1 MLSYMLGF
9 SVFLC
14 ACLIDFKTADTTV
27 WHQRE
32 IQWRDDPSFFLQ
44 LNGILD
50 CLLTLLKERIY
61 VLSPPWKFDLFD
73 SNVTGRG
80 SKKMDV
86 LPTVYVHVH
95 SV

>member
-1 MLSYMLGF
+1 MLGF
-9 SVFLC
+9 NVFLC
-14 ACLIDFKTADTTV
+14 ACLIDFNTADTTV

-32 IQWRDDPSFFLQ
+32 IRWRDDPSFFLQ
-44 LNGILD
+44 LNVILD

-61 VLSPPWKFDLFD
+61 LLSLPWKFDL
-73 SNVTGRG
+73 TGRG

>member
-14 ACLIDFKTADTTV
+14 ACLIDFNTADATV

-61 VLSPPWKFDLFD
+61 LLSLPWKFDL
-73 SNVTGRG
+73 TGRG

>member
-14 ACLIDFKTADTTV
+14 ACLIDFNTADATV

-32 IQWRDDPSFFLQ
+32 IRWRDDPSFFLQ
-44 LNGILD
+44 LNVILD

-61 VLSPPWKFDLFD
+61 VLSPPWKFDL
-73 SNVTGRG
+73 TGRG

>member
-1 MLSYMLGF
+1 MLGF
-9 SVFLC
+9 NVFLC
-14 ACLIDFKTADTTV
+14 ACLIDFNTADATV

-61 VLSPPWKFDLFD
+61 LLSLPWKFDL
-73 SNVTGRG
+73 TGRG

>member
-1 MLSYMLGF
+1 MLGF
-9 SVFLC
+9 NVFLC
-14 ACLIDFKTADTTV
+14 ACLIDFNTADATV

-32 IQWRDDPSFFLQ
+32 IRWRDDPSFFLQ
-44 LNGILD
+44 LNVILD

-61 VLSPPWKFDLFD
+61 LLSLPWKFDL
-73 SNVTGRG
+73 TGRG